1 MCLARLAGNVL
12 TVVRMIISFVIQLVS
27 NALGLIVAAAILDK
41 MEITGTAFLVA
52 VLIFTVV
59 YALAQP
65 FLTQLALSKASAL
78 RGGVA
83 LVATLIALVVTGL
96 VSDGLHITG
105 TATWIEATVIVW
117 VVALLGVLVL
127 PLIFLK
133 NKAQDRRA
141 R

>member
-1 MCLARLAGNVL
+1 
-12 TVVRMIISFVIQLVS
+12 MIISFVIQLVS
-27 NALGLIVAAAILDK
+27 NALGLIVAAAILDD
-41 MEITGTAFLVA
+41 MEISGTAFLVA

-83 LVATLIALVVTGL
+83 LLATLIALVVTHL
-96 VSDGLHITG
+96 VSDGLDITG

-133 NKAQDRRA
+133 NKVEDRRG

>member
-1 MCLARLAGNVL
+1 MIRLIVSF
-12 TVVRMIISFVIQLVS
+12 IIQIAS

-41 MEITGTAFLVA
+41 MEITGAAFVVA
-52 VLIFTVV
+52 VVIFTLV

-83 LVATLIALVVTGL
+83 LVATLVALIITGW
-96 VSDGLHITG
+96 VSDGLHISG

-117 VVALLGVLVL
+117 IVSLLGVLIL
-127 PLIFLK
+127 PLIFVR
-133 NKAQDRRA
+133 NRVQDAKRR

>member
-1 MCLARLAGNVL
+1 MIRLIVSF
-12 TVVRMIISFVIQLVS
+12 IIQIAS

-41 MEITGTAFLVA
+41 MEITGAAFVVA
-52 VLIFTVV
+52 VVIFTLV

-83 LVATLIALVVTGL
+83 LVATLVALIITGW
-96 VSDGLHITG
+96 VSDGLHISG
-105 TATWIEATVIVW
+105 TATWIQATVIVW
-117 VVALLGVLVL
+117 IVSLLGVLIL
-127 PLIFLK
+127 PLIFVR
-133 NKAQDRRA
+133 NRVQDAKRR